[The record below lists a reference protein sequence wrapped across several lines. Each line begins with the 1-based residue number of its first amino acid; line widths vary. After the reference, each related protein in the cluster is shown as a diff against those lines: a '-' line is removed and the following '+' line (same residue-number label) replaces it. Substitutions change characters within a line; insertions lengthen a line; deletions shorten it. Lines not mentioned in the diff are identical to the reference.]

1 MISFLQTAWALLLAT
16 VPTLANTDIVNFSA
30 SRGLSQR
37 LPFTQDWPVLHYN
50 QTSVELNVTSAPLG
64 SVLPQTICPRLDKW
78 NHGRQHLCP
87 HEVWVVLDLDGNEWQ
102 KFNKFTLRLSWP
114 AFHPT
119 DFSVDIFE
127 PRSLLTFVDQRVIGE
142 ESETRRKYA
151 RIQVVHTGVSSPKS
165 NDDFDEIARRMV
177 SMHLVLEPLHLDV
190 LPASVIPVVFFIIA
204 TIIFGLPL
212 AARAN
217 QYLRDII
224 RLEEIQ
230 KEPKGKT
237 A

>member
-1 MISFLQTAWALLLAT
+1 M
-16 VPTLANTDIVNFSA
+16 
-30 SRGLSQR
+30 
-37 LPFTQDWPVLHYN
+37 
-50 QTSVELNVTSAPLG
+50 
-64 SVLPQTICPRLDKW
+64 
-78 NHGRQHLCP
+78 
-87 HEVWVVLDLDGNEWQ
+87 
-102 KFNKFTLRLSWP
+102 
-114 AFHPT
+114 
-119 DFSVDIFE
+119 
-127 PRSLLTFVDQRVIGE
+127 
-142 ESETRRKYA
+142 
-151 RIQVVHTGVSSPKS
+151 VHTGVSSPKS

-190 LPASVIPVVFFIIA
+190 LPASVIPVVFFIVV

-230 KEPKGKT
+230 KESKGKT